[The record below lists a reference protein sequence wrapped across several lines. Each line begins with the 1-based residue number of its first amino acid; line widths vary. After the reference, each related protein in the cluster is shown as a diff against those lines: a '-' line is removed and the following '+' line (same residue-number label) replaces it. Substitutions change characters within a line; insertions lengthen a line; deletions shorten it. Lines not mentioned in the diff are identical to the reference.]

1 MQYHA
6 SISTKGVN
14 ANTKGGLIHGMSYG
28 NTAITPRTLV
38 VSLQRV
44 KAQYDQNA
52 GQLIGK
58 RQHSPLVIIKER
70 DSASPL
76 LLSALSKQEVLSS
89 MVINLVG
96 RPASGSGEV
105 IVSRITLTNAEISK
119 VNRYTPRLT
128 STGPGPSK
136 HAGINTQELEEI
148 ELVFQKISFTN
159 VAGSTSAS
167 DDWNWNPR

>member
-58 RQHSPLVIIKER
+58 RQHSPLVIIKQK
-70 DSASPL
+70 DIASPL
-76 LLSALSKQEVLSS
+76 LMNAHWSQEVLATV
-89 MVINLVG
+89 VINLVG
-96 RPASGSGEV
+96 RTSSGSGEV
-105 IVSRITLTNAEISK
+105 VVARITLTNAQISK
-119 VNRYTPRLT
+119 INRYTLRLG
-128 STGPGPSK
+128 SSGNM
-136 HAGINTQELEEI
+136 HNTDELEEVQF
-148 ELVFQKISFTN
+148 VFQKISFTN

>member
-28 NTAITPRTLV
+28 NTAITPRTLHA
-38 VSLQRV
+38 SLSMV
-44 KAQYDQNA
+44 IAKTQYDRNA
-52 GQLIGK
+52 GLVSGK
-58 RQHSPLVIIKER
+58 RQHSPLVITKQK

-76 LLSALSKQEVLSS
+76 LMNAHWSQEVLPTV
-89 MVINLVG
+89 VINLVG
-96 RPASGSGEV
+96 RTSSGSGEV
-105 IVSRITLTNAEISK
+105 VVARITLTNAQISK
-119 VNRYTPRLT
+119 INRYTLRLG
-128 STGPGPSK
+128 SSGNM
-136 HAGINTQELEEI
+136 HNTDELEEVQF
-148 ELVFQKISFTN
+148 VFQKISFTN

>member
-58 RQHSPLVIIKER
+58 RQHSPLVIIKQK
-70 DSASPL
+70 DIASPL
-76 LLSALSKQEVLSS
+76 LMNAHWSQEVLATV
-89 MVINLVG
+89 VINLVG
-96 RPASGSGEV
+96 RTSSGSGEV
-105 IVSRITLTNAEISK
+105 VVARITLTNAQISK
-119 VNRYTPRLT
+119 INRYTPRLG
-128 STGPGPSK
+128 SSGNM
-136 HAGINTQELEEI
+136 HNTDELEEVQF
-148 ELVFQKISFTN
+148 VFQKISFTN

>member
-52 GQLIGK
+52 GQLIGNANIPLWSSRSK
-58 RQHSPLVIIKER
+58 RI
-70 DSASPL
+70 
-76 LLSALSKQEVLSS
+76 AL
-89 MVINLVG
+89 
-96 RPASGSGEV
+96 R
-105 IVSRITLTNAEISK
+105 RC
-119 VNRYTPRLT
+119 
-128 STGPGPSK
+128 
-136 HAGINTQELEEI
+136 
-148 ELVFQKISFTN
+148 
-159 VAGSTSAS
+159 
-167 DDWNWNPR
+167 

>member
-58 RQHSPLVIIKER
+58 RQHSPLVIIKQK

-76 LLSALSKQEVLSS
+76 LMNAHWSQEVLATV
-89 MVINLVG
+89 VINLVG
-96 RPASGSGEV
+96 RTSSGSGEV
-105 IVSRITLTNAEISK
+105 VVARITLTNAQISK
-119 VNRYTPRLT
+119 INRYTLRLG
-128 STGPGPSK
+128 SSGNM
-136 HAGINTQELEEI
+136 HNTDELEEVQF
-148 ELVFQKISFTN
+148 VFQKISFTN